1 MKFIWD
7 PKYSVGIKS
16 IDSQHQKFFEI
27 INEIYY
33 LIRQPNIDLPHIS
46 KVVNELT
53 TYADFHL
60 AYEEKYFKE
69 FNYPDAK
76 THIAAHDN
84 YRTAINK
91 YLLAISQPN
100 TDITKIALDVADF
113 VKDWLSDHILAVDQK
128 YSQFFLI
135 HDLK

>member
-7 PKYSVGIKS
+7 AKYSVGIKS
-16 IDSQHQKFFEI
+16 IDNQHQKFFET
-27 INEIYY
+27 INEIYF

-46 KVVNELT
+46 KVINELA

-69 FNYPDAK
+69 FGYPDAQI
-76 THIAAHDN
+76 HIAAHDV
-84 YRTAINK
+84 YRTTINR
-91 YLLAISQPN
+91 YLTSISQPN
-100 TDITKIALDVADF
+100 ADIAKIATDIADF
-113 VKDWLSDHILAVDQK
+113 VKDWLSGHILAVDQK
-128 YSQFFLI
+128 FSQFFLI